1 MLILVERNDW
11 RGVKSMTYRFGQGGG
26 YACRDVGGSERLRE
40 VDGTGDGVMAAF
52 DKAAKARAASAAP
65 ELCGA
70 RSAPRGERRL
80 EGCPKEAQAFGFDRR
95 G

>member
-1 MLILVERNDW
+1 MLNLVKRNDR
-11 RGVKSMTYRFGQGGG
+11 RGVKSMTYRFEQGGG

-40 VDGTGDGVMAAF
+40 GHGTGDGVMAAF

-70 RSAPRGERRL
+70 LCAAWRAAARGLSERGPGVWL
-80 EGCPKEAQAFGFDRR
+80 
-95 G
+95 